1 MTHGLFISTSYPV
14 SFIPSAVSLSAL
26 EGPFAQRKILKLMS
40 IQRHKK
46 VLQTLISY
54 ILPHTD
60 GMCCNIAF
68 SQTAKKGYKRNV
80 GAAALI
86 FGYHEITTAKGETS
100 QTEIFSDV
108 TT

>member
-1 MTHGLFISTSYPV
+1 
-14 SFIPSAVSLSAL
+14 
-26 EGPFAQRKILKLMS
+26 MS

-46 VLQTLISY
+46 VLQTLINY

-60 GMCCNIAF
+60 GMCCNTAF
-68 SQTAKKGYKRNV
+68 WQTKKGYKRNV

-86 FGYHEITTAKGETS
+86 FGYRCEIITAKGETS
-100 QTEIFSDV
+100 QAEVFSERIAV